1 MLIIGVTVFL
11 FALGEGLIFLT
22 ERLSKRFR

>member
-1 MLIIGVTVFL
+1 MLIIGITIFL

-22 ERLSKRFR
+22 EKLSKRFR